1 MYFDAGEARRS
12 WMKWR
17 LFAYNVDENDGDDE
31 VDIDDGSD
39 FNDGNDDG
47 GGDGVDFGVPASK
60 DSCLE
65 VLFVDVVGGTNLL
78 ESVEDDDVGVPAS
91 KDNCLEVL
99 FVVVVEGTNLLLFES
114 EFSHL
119 SKSPPLF
126 FLLLGVRRRFVGMVS
141 SFFGIKWL
149 IKWKNDTYRL
159 GGNFDICKGQKIH
172 RQRF

>member
-1 MYFDAGEARRS
+1 M
-12 WMKWR
+12 
-17 LFAYNVDENDGDDE
+17 
-31 VDIDDGSD
+31 
-39 FNDGNDDG
+39 
-47 GGDGVDFGVPASK
+47 
-60 DSCLE
+60 
-65 VLFVDVVGGTNLL
+65 

-141 SFFGIKWL
+141 SFFGIK
-149 IKWKNDTYRL
+149 
-159 GGNFDICKGQKIH
+159 
-172 RQRF
+172 